1 MRHVADALIGL
12 AALVDQLLQPGL
24 RSRAVEHD
32 IGRHRRCRVG
42 GASGKQIAVAGLA
55 VEQRHRIRERRL
67 RRDLA
72 GGLTVVVEHDGRR
85 AGRSLHRSADVG
97 QSLQRK
103 VGDVEPRIDVLRGV
117 RIGIQAADLRTQAQR
132 KAAIGALP
140 RIGIR
145 NPAAGELLREIIE
158 LLADVEDRGPD
169 IGCPATNAIDRH
181 ETLTWPGSA
190 CRTSA

>member
-1 MRHVADALIGL
+1 MPHVADALIGL
-12 AALVDQLLQPGL
+12 AAFVDQLLQPGL
-24 RSRAVEHD
+24 RSHAVEHD
-32 IGRHRRCRVG
+32 IGRHGRGRVG

-55 VEQRHRIRERRL
+55 VEQRHRVRERRL

-85 AGRSLHRSADVG
+85 TGRALHRSTDVG
-97 QSLQRK
+97 QALQRK
-103 VGDVEPRIDVLRGV
+103 VDDVEPDIDVLRGV
-117 RIGIQAADLRTQAQR
+117 RIGIEAADLGAQTKR

-140 RIGIR
+140 RIGR
-145 NPAAGELLREIIE
+145 RDPAAGELLRQIIE
-158 LLADVEDRGPD
+158 LRADIEDRGPD
-169 IGCPATNAIDRH
+169 IGCSAVNAIDRH